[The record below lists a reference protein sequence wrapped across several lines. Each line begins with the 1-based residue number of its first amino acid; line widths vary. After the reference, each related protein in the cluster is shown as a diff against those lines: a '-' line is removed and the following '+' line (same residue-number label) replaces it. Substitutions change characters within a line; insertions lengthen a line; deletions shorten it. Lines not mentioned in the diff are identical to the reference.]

1 MESRQS
7 TRREAIQTG
16 LEMDGENQS
25 NHSLTQMNVHI
36 LHSELIIY
44 GRCPSLYLPVLH
56 NIVDIRATPVRF
68 LARGIVSTM
77 ENIFI
82 TLLGVD
88 IHKYRVPI
96 IFPHVLRHEARRI
109 TTDTPVL

>member
-1 MESRQS
+1 
-7 TRREAIQTG
+7 
-16 LEMDGENQS
+16 
-25 NHSLTQMNVHI
+25 MNVHI

-96 IFPHVLRHEARRI
+96 IFPHVLRHEAGRI